1 MPRTPC
7 TRWARRS
14 SPVVAVPSRRPHNF
28 CSVRGSAVRVEMPC
42 QLRIAA
48 LLKSLLPPFHLL
60 GDAVRTPF
68 VPGSR
73 RTSLGVPSPIV
84 ASAGRVGF
92 GLQPRDRSLVVFGL
106 FASRTILIVD
116 DDPTAGTPVSL
127 GLEQRTES
135 SCICGVTDGCKGFRR
150 LPREQSCTN
159 STS

>member
-1 MPRTPC
+1 MHKMGKTVISCCRSTISKTSQFLLCARICSPRRDALPTSDSGIIEI
-7 TRWARRS
+7 A
-14 SPVVAVPSRRPHNF
+14 SPALPSFR
-28 CSVRGSAVRVEMPC
+28 
-42 QLRIAA
+42 
-48 LLKSLLPPFHLL
+48 
-60 GDAVRTPF
+60 DAVRTPF